1 VLYPGQTIVLPIKDE
16 SVYIVQSGDTYW
28 NISQKY
34 GINFKE
40 LLALNNANENSMLNV
55 GIK

>member
-55 GIK
+55 GDK